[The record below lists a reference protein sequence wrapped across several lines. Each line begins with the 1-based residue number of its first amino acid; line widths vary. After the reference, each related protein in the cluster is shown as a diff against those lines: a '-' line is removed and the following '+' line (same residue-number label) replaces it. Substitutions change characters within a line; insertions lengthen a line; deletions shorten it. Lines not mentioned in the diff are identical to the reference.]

1 MRFAADT
8 EVPDEIG
15 SHIFSFLPL
24 RDVGNVLQ
32 VSKDF
37 YAAANDQY
45 VWKALAMSELYLSRR
60 EIESDTDFKAL
71 YVVNFGW
78 HFLTPFIA

>member
-15 SHIFSFLPL
+15 SHIFSFLSL

-45 VWKALAMSELYLSRR
+45 VWKALAMSRLHLSES

-71 YVVNFGW
+71 CVAHSVEDSF
-78 HFLTPFIA
+78 

>member
-15 SHIFSFLPL
+15 SHIFSFLSLKDIGSVL
-24 RDVGNVLQ
+24 R

-37 YAAANDQY
+37 HSAANDQY
-45 VWKALAMSELYLSRR
+45 VWKAVAMNQLYLSRG
-60 EIESDTDFKAL
+60 EADSNIDFKEL
-71 YVVNFGW
+71 CEMQC
-78 HFLTPFIA
+78 L